1 MTGAFVAFLRSFFVQ
16 ATLATLD
23 LGSNGMEVTWNISGY
38 VICSVETG
46 KQEVECE
53 SHSIGEISSVVC
65 NGYRRITSTIV

>member
-1 MTGAFVAFLRSFFVQ
+1 MTSLENHTSCFNASKLSMIGAFVAFLRSFFVQ

-46 KQEVECE
+46 KKDNV
-53 SHSIGEISSVVC
+53 GGRV
-65 NGYRRITSTIV
+65 